1 MLHSTNEVRGNKQI
15 SSPIDNIYSMFRFS
29 ACFDAA
35 QRSNIKRH
43 NCSKKTTLFN
53 TIEFFYR
60 LPADY

>member
-35 QRSNIKRH
+35 QRSNIKPH
-43 NCSKKTTLFN
+43 NRRKKQHFSLLLDF
-53 TIEFFYR
+53 
-60 LPADY
+60 L